1 MLVALCIYQAK
12 STVLS
17 KIVSNL
23 FRCPLTLWW
32 AMKTFPS
39 TPQGESECKH
49 IIPSVQLLG
58 TLSTFLSLLPKL
70 VTLSPTSHS
79 WNGQHFPEDC
89 SPLVTFLSSPNQD
102 CLVTSH
108 HITFHSPSVYGAFS
122 SRQTLFEVLGT
133 QQRGKESKIPA
144 WGLHSS
150 GEKRKQTRDGD
161 RVLLV
166 DLAVCSR
173 EGPEGGKDT
182 WVDETEAGDQWGKG
196 GNSVVVGDR
205 GQGGRGL
212 EGSGAGRDCRWQVY
226 GGTVSGQRPRDGGLG
241 GTRPAA
247 GSRG

>member
-1 MLVALCIYQAK
+1 MPFDSGEQSKHSYLLLRESLNVNTSFLLFSSWAPSLPFWVFCPSWLPCHQHPTHERVSTSLRTAHHWSPFSPLPIR
-12 STVLS
+12 TVL
-17 KIVSNL
+17 
-23 FRCPLTLWW
+23 
-32 AMKTFPS
+32 
-39 TPQGESECKH
+39 
-49 IIPSVQLLG
+49 
-58 TLSTFLSLLPKL
+58 
-70 VTLSPTSHS
+70 
-79 WNGQHFPEDC
+79 
-89 SPLVTFLSSPNQD
+89 
-102 CLVTSH
+102 SH

-133 QQRGKESKIPA
+133 QQREKESKIPA

-182 WVDETEAGDQWGKG
+182 WVDETEAGDQWGRG

-212 EGSGAGRDCRWQVY
+212 EGAGAG
-226 GGTVSGQRPRDGGLG
+226 RDGGLG
-241 GTRPAA
+241 GTWPAA